1 LPIDG
6 DTPPGPDPIET
17 KGFNFSGLTEKG
29 ITVWPLGAVDDSKA
43 LHWCGIDDNGFCPGG
58 DSIYMTQDDSV
69 VFDLQSLELAM
80 STTPVDIQLIG
91 LVAGGGIISTTLF
104 VDSVTLTTFNLYSS
118 WSNLEQLIIDPL
130 SGGNIAIAVDNI
142 AVTTAVPV
150 PAAFYLF
157 GSGLG
162 LLGWLRRKA

>member
-1 LPIDG
+1 
-6 DTPPGPDPIET
+6 
-17 KGFNFSGLTEKG
+17 
-29 ITVWPLGAVDDSKA
+29 
-43 LHWCGIDDNGFCPGG
+43 
-58 DSIYMTQDDSV
+58 MTQDDSV